1 VYSEAELAWFIG
13 MCIDAKQEVMTADP
27 HEQGRGLVLE
37 YGHTVGHAAELLTGG
52 RLSHGLAIG
61 VGGLVAARVATLL
74 GIGDPA
80 VEKAHETLLHLNG
93 APTHFGADLLSAD
106 FLGADSFRAGF
117 DADQLMQAVR
127 LDNKRGYIPPRPG
140 CIDMVLLAGLGQ
152 PYQAGDKVLTQVPED
167 VVFAGIQSRI
177 SQLPSPEGQP

>member
-1 VYSEAELAWFIG
+1 MVPIG
-13 MCIDAKQEVMTADP
+13 QVMTADP
-27 HEQGRGLVLE
+27 QEKGRALVLE
-37 YGHTVGHAAELLTGG
+37 YGHTVGHAAELVTGG

-61 VGGLVAARVATLL
+61 VGGLVAARIATML
-74 GIGDPA
+74 GIGDPRI
-80 VEKAHETLLHLNG
+80 EKAHETLLHRNG

-127 LDNKRGYIPPRPG
+127 LDNKRGYIPHRPG
-140 CIDMVLLAGLGQ
+140 CIDMILLAGLGQ
-152 PYQAGDKVLTQVPED
+152 PYQGNGNIIAQVPED

-177 SQLPSPEGQP
+177 NRLPSPEGQS